1 MSIIEPLFKESRHF
15 ISCYDDKKS
24 KMYALQNL
32 RQIAS
37 HFLSQ
42 GYGVIYGA
50 EQFQEDN
57 VHAQDLLAK
66 KVIKAKE
73 FSTNSNQQSTTKE
86 SVQALRKHLL
96 LINPTSIRYGSNH
109 SSEIVE
115 QWLSEYSRAETMFT
129 KDNFKPKRIIGISNP
144 APFYEKDEFD
154 LFTGFEQRIERA
166 FGDKLGLICW
176 YKKKWLE
183 QMTLSQLI
191 KILNTHGSIIY
202 PDLKTITFD
211 STKIIKIIT
220 ETIDAIAIEDD
231 KRNDKSI
238 VSALLFGTIRH
249 AYHLD
254 EKSLVLEPDKLEHVL
269 IRMIG
274 QQSYKYLEKRIMTN
288 LIKKIFEF
296 SSSKT
301 STERRRKE
309 S

>member
-1 MSIIEPLFKESRHF
+1 MLIFVVLTEIGLIVNIKVAAESHPTLLVKCAVWEPPALKVNPFHVYGKSVGQTLILVVLTETALT
-15 ISCYDDKKS
+15 DKINK
-24 KMYALQNL
+24 
-32 RQIAS
+32 IAM
-37 HFLSQ
+37 
-42 GYGVIYGA
+42 I
-50 EQFQEDN
+50 
-57 VHAQDLLAK
+57 
-66 KVIKAKE
+66 
-73 FSTNSNQQSTTKE
+73 
-86 SVQALRKHLL
+86 
-96 LINPTSIRYGSNH
+96 
-109 SSEIVE
+109 
-115 QWLSEYSRAETMFT
+115 T